1 MHTNKERLKVFT
13 GNFLRLDRERKA
25 VWERAER
32 SNFVSLCIKSH
43 QAYGISNGSESSG
56 EREGRLV
63 TQESGGLE
71 KPMAIIYGCQ
81 IGGNPKVRPV
91 KLRKVENVPPY
102 TTWIYL
108 DRFYG
113 NSEELIVLHDSS

>member
-1 MHTNKERLKVFT
+1 MQSNKEQLKGFT
-13 GNFLRLDRERKA
+13 VNFLRLDTERKS
-25 VWERAER
+25 VWERTEK
-32 SNFVSLCIKSH
+32 SNFFSLCLKSH
-43 QAYGISNGSESSG
+43 IAYGISNGSESSG

-63 TQESGGLE
+63 TQEPGGLE

-81 IGGNPKVRPV
+81 TGGKTAIRPV

-108 DRFYG
+108 DRLFCTLK
-113 NSEELIVLHDSS
+113 N